1 MKKVLLYGQGS
12 YDNRGCEAI
21 VVSTAKQIK
30 EVGDRKIISA
40 TFDYKKSKNK
50 HNDLIDKYINHYYKE
65 NELKGNYKKLN
76 EYYKSITFDYM
87 NFEKL
92 YQYEV
97 IDEIKESDIC
107 LSIGGDNYCYGYSRW
122 LYAINDEIRK
132 QNKKNVLWCASLYE
146 ELTDEDLINDMKNF
160 DVIMA
165 REPITYRALQ
175 KYVDKKRLLLVPDPA
190 FSLEPKKVKLNNIFK
205 KNVIGINVSPLVL
218 KNDSKTYESVVELI
232 KYILNNLECNVALI
246 PHVFL
251 EESNDLD
258 VLNRLKKD
266 FINDDRV
273 ALIDDKKYDC
283 RELKYII
290 SNCQFMI
297 AARTHAS
304 IAAYSSC
311 VPTLVIGYSIKS
323 KGIAEYLFGDYKDYV
338 ISYNDLTP
346 SKLKDL
352 FMLLYTKKDEIKKH
366 LKYKMKSIDY
376 EAKRLYHTLEITL
389 EKLNQ
394 ESVTLESYCTGCGAC
409 LNICPHNA
417 IKMIKNKE
425 GFKYPIINK
434 KKCVNC
440 GLCKKVCPCNSNYTY
455 KYNNL
460 NAYVAYNKKNDF
472 FNKSSS
478 GAIFAILSKKLLQKD
493 WIVYGC
499 FFNGRA
505 KHIRIDSLNEL
516 DKILG
521 SKYVQSDISSTFKR
535 VKEDLENKKSVLY
548 SGVPC
553 QVEGLKRYLKKDYK
567 NLFCV
572 SVICHGVPNIDT
584 LNKYLSD
591 TFGEYNKINVN
602 FRYKKDGLTKVR
614 YTLDKKEYLYDSEND
629 LYMKAFLKNYS
640 LRNACYK
647 CEYKLFKKNSS
658 DIILGDYW
666 GYQNYHKLENI
677 SGNVSAVIINSD
689 KGEKLFDYIKKDVY
703 YECTNIK
710 NIVEGNSL
718 LINKVKYNKFRE
730 DFLEKIKTQSFSK
743 VISNIEHEE
752 EFINNKNYIKVLEE
766 DNVNLKKKNEEL
778 KYELDQK
785 IKNENDILNSK
796 KWKLASLIFDPVIKL
811 KNKIK
816 TFMR

>member
-1 MKKVLLYGQGS
+1 MKNVLLYGQGS

-40 TFDYKKSKNK
+40 TFDYKKSKSK
-50 HNDLIDKYINHYYKE
+50 HNDLIDKYVNHYYKE
-65 NELKGNYKKLN
+65 NELKENYKKLN
-76 EYYKSITFDYM
+76 EYYKSIPFDYM

-92 YQYEV
+92 YQHEV
-97 IDEIKESDIC
+97 IDEIKKCDIC

-175 KYVDKKRLLLVPDPA
+175 KYIDKKRLLLVPDPA

-218 KNDSKTYESVVELI
+218 KDDSKTYESIVELI
-232 KYILNNLECNVALI
+232 KYILDNLKCNIALI

-258 VLNRLKKD
+258 VLNKLKND
-266 FINDDRV
+266 FIDDDRV
-273 ALIDDKKYDC
+273 VLINDKKYDC
-283 RELKYII
+283 GELKYII

-311 VPTLVIGYSIKS
+311 VPTLVIGYSVKS

-338 ISYNDLTP
+338 IPYNDLTP
-346 SKLKDL
+346 SSLNSL
-352 FMLLYTKKDEIKKH
+352 FKQLYVNRNDIKKH
-366 LKYKMKSIDY
+366 LEYKMKRISK
-376 EAKRLYHTLEITL
+376 EAKKLYYTLETTL
-389 EKLNQ
+389 NKLDQ
-394 ESVTLESYCTGCGAC
+394 ESVTLDSYCTGCGAC
-409 LNICPHNA
+409 LNKCPFGA
-417 IKMIKNKE
+417 ITMRKNKD

-434 KKCVNC
+434 KKCTNC
-440 GLCKKVCPCNSNYTY
+440 GLCKKVCPCNNSYTY
-455 KYNNL
+455 KYDYL
-460 NAYVAYNKKNDF
+460 NAYAAYNKNDEF

-478 GAIFAILSKKLLQKD
+478 GAIFPLLSKKLLQKK
-493 WIVYGC
+493 WVVYGC
-499 FFNGRA
+499 FFNGNA
-505 KHIRIDSLNEL
+505 KHIRIDSLDKL

-521 SKYVQSDISSTFKR
+521 SKYVQSDTSFTFQS
-535 VKEDLENKKSVLY
+535 VKKDLENKNNVLY

-553 QVEGLKRYLKKDYK
+553 QIEGLKRYLGKEYK
-567 NLFCV
+567 NLYCV
-572 SVICHGVPNIDT
+572 SVICHGVPSIDT

-591 TFGEYNKINVN
+591 TFKTYHKININ
-602 FRYKKDGLTKVR
+602 FRYKKDGLSKIR
-614 YTLDKKEYLYDSEND
+614 YILDKKEYFNNSEND

-640 LRNACYK
+640 LRNSCYK

-666 GYQNYHKLENI
+666 GYQNYHDLNNKNK
-677 SGNVSAVIINSD
+677 NVSAIIINSD
-689 KGEKLFDYIKKDVY
+689 KGKKLFDYVTKDIC
-703 YECTNIK
+703 YESTDIQNII
-710 NIVEGNSL
+710 NGNPL
-718 LINKVKYNKFRE
+718 LINVVKYNKFRE
-730 DFLEKIKTQSFSK
+730 EFLDKIKTQSFDK
-743 VISNIEHEE
+743 VIANVEHEE
-752 EFINNKNYIKVLEE
+752 EFLNNKNYIKTLEE
-766 DNVNLKKKNEEL
+766 DNMNLKRINEEL
-778 KYELDQK
+778 KYELNQK
-785 IKNENDILNSK
+785 ANAENDLLNSK
-796 KWKLASLIFDPVIKL
+796 KWKLATLIFDPIIKL
-811 KNKIK
+811 KNKI
-816 TFMR
+816 RSAR